1 MKKNGFFHRGS
12 QSLTEE
18 SSRQGAL
25 SDVCSKASWLGRG
38 AKDPTQE
45 PSTFL
50 REI

>member
-25 SDVCSKASWLGRG
+25 SDVCSKAMLGRG
-38 AKDPTQE
+38 TKDPTQE

-50 REI
+50 KEI